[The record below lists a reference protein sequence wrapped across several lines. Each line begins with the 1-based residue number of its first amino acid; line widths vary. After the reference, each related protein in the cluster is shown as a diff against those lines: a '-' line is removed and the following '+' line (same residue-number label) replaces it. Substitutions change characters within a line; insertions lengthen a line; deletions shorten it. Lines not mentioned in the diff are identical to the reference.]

1 MSEHQQI
8 PRKAPVPSGR
18 PIQHSLLPLDQGA
31 GLLAFTEKRRVM
43 VVDHVPLSRR
53 TLRDMIADLG
63 HDVIEASSTSEALN
77 ITSREIIDLIMVDFL
92 APELGGTAFCCVLR
106 SHFRTH
112 SVPVFLLSGTSDP
125 EQEARAIGSGADDFL
140 VRPFTRKVLRARV
153 QSALRRGTLL
163 DSTDQAEGILFSLAQ
178 AVEARDVAVGQ
189 HCQRLALIS
198 STLGVTLGL
207 PAHELITLQRGGF
220 LHDIGKVSVPDS
232 ILFKRGPLTPEEW
245 ITMKEH
251 TIRGEKICS
260 GMKALEPVLPIVR
273 SHHERWD
280 GTGYPDGLHGEET
293 PVLARILQIA
303 DIFDALTTERP
314 YKPAYSPDYAV
325 QVLREETKA
334 GWRDPRL
341 VEAFSD
347 IYRLFETE
355 EPTSNS
361 SLLALAL
368 SLKQRN
374 GWLPHEHSPAAG
386 VLQAS
391 SNLRV
396 IKEAM

>member
-1 MSEHQQI
+1 MSEHRQV
-8 PRKAPVPSGR
+8 PRKAPVLSGR
-18 PIQHSLLPLDQGA
+18 PNKRSFVPLDQGA
-31 GLLAFTEKRRVM
+31 GLPASTERRCVL

-53 TLRDMIADLG
+53 TVRDMISDLG
-63 HDVIEASSTSEALN
+63 HEVIEASSTSEAFN
-77 ITSREIIDLIMVDFL
+77 IASRKTIDLIMVDL
-92 APELGGTAFCCVLR
+92 LVPELGGAAFCCVLR
-106 SHFRTH
+106 SHVLTH
-112 SVPVFLLSGTSDP
+112 SVPVFLLSGTSDA
-125 EQEARAIGSGADDFL
+125 EQEARVIGSGADDFL

-153 QSALRRGTLL
+153 QSALRRGTLA
-163 DSTDQAEGILFSLAQ
+163 DPSNQAEGILFSLAQ
-178 AVEARDVAVGQ
+178 AVEARDKEVGQ

-220 LHDIGKVSVPDS
+220 LHDIGKVSVPDN
-232 ILFKRGPLTPEEW
+232 ILFKRGPLTADEW
-245 ITMKEH
+245 ITMKDH
-251 TIRGEKICS
+251 TVRGERICS

-280 GTGYPDGLHGEET
+280 GTGYPDGLRGEEI

-303 DIFDALTTERP
+303 DIFDALTTKRP
-314 YKPAYSPDYAV
+314 YKPAYSPEYAV

-334 GWRDPRL
+334 GWRDPLL

-368 SLKQRN
+368 SLKQSN
-374 GWLPHEHSPAAG
+374 GWLPHEHAPSIG
-386 VLQAS
+386 TLQGQS
-391 SNLRV
+391 SLHL
-396 IKEAM
+396 ISEAI